1 MKLLIPIVRIVVG
14 TLFIFSGLIKAN
26 DPMGLSYK
34 MQEFF
39 ELWNLSQFNGLSLL
53 ISFTLIAF
61 EIVVGVA
68 LLIGWKS
75 RLISWM
81 LLVLILLFT
90 FLTGY
95 AFLSGKFK
103 NCGCFGDCIPISPL
117 TSFVKDVIL
126 LVLISLLFIVSNT
139 IKPLFSKSIT
149 VCLLIGTT
157 VGSIWIQL
165 YVLNHLPLFDCLPF
179 KNGNSISEKMKMP
192 ANAIP
197 DSVVVTFVYDKIGT
211 RVEFTA
217 DKFPEDFN
225 DSTYKFI
232 DRYDKLIRKGQN
244 NEPPIKGFS
253 LKTLDNL
260 DVTYEILGKEKPLV
274 LFFSERIS
282 KIKPSWNKSIA
293 EMQDLLHKNDIQ
305 MVVVTA
311 ESENSNLSKDKFSF
325 TINNPDILV
334 VRCDATAIRTA
345 ARINPTLY
353 LLKKGIIEGKW
364 APDDFEAA
372 KKIILSQRL

>member
-75 RLISWM
+75 RLISWI

-139 IKPLFSKSIT
+139 IKPLFSKSIN

-192 ANAIP
+192 ANAIT

-225 DSTYKFI
+225 DSTYKFV
-232 DRYDKLIRKGQN
+232 DRYDKLIRKGKN

-260 DVTYEILGKEKPLV
+260 DVTYEILEKEKPLV

-282 KIKPSWNKSIA
+282 KINPSWNKSIA
-293 EMQDLLHKNDIQ
+293 EMQDLLFENDIQ

-311 ESENSNLSKDKFSF
+311 ESENSNSSKNKFSYI
-325 TINNPDILV
+325 INNPDILV

-345 ARINPTLY
+345 ARINPTMY
-353 LLKKGIIEGKW
+353 LLKKGIVEGKW
-364 APDDFEAA
+364 APTDFEAA